1 MRQKGLNNS
10 RNRYHASNDR
20 AQRRVIL
27 QEPNSTF
34 PFRQSNRCDLVL
46 EIHARRRTTEERG
59 LVEQL
64 RVLRDAVLVAVRCT
78 SEKRDVLHRDQFQE
92 VRNVVE
98 ICVHV
103 LSVIVESVFAVFCI
117 TEGKSRYDVGAI
129 ESGEVFTI
137 KKVGMLACNDVKM
150 PTLCGEKRL
159 VSPTWKLPS
168 PYRLRTLWNNY
179 WVEIKS

>member
-10 RNRYHASNDR
+10 RNRYHSSNDR

-59 LVEQL
+59 LIEQL
-64 RVLRDAVLVAVRCT
+64 RVLRDAVFVAARGT

-92 VRNVVE
+92 VRDVVE

-103 LSVIVESVFAVFCI
+103 LSVVVESVFAVFCI
-117 TEGKSRYDVGAI
+117 AEGKSRYDVRAI

-137 KKVGMLACNDVKM
+137 EKVGMLACDDVKKS
-150 PTLCGEKRL
+150 TL
-159 VSPTWKLPS
+159 
-168 PYRLRTLWNNY
+168 
-179 WVEIKS
+179 